1 MKKILLATT
10 LLAGFAGAASAEVTI
25 SGEARMG
32 VEDLGGPEGVQ
43 FIQRVR
49 VKFAMEGE
57 TDGGL
62 AFGAEMR
69 ADQDGGN
76 ADDTANGDSIVYI
89 PGAFGKLS
97 MGDVG
102 SAADNVVGNVSGVG
116 VAGLTDWN
124 ELGYIGND
132 KTAAKYEYTSGAFTA
147 AISSGQL
154 DSTGG
159 SLDTASVAVKYSGEA
174 FSVAL
179 GYEDVTGADQLTLG
193 ASATFGAVTAKV
205 VLADNSLD
213 ADTRG
218 ALSIDYVAGATTFT
232 GFYSTNK
239 AGLGVDAIGLGA
251 AYDLGGGASVKGGIV
266 DLDVPG
272 SDLMFDLGVAMTF

>member
-32 VEDLGGPEGVQ
+32 IEDLGGVAGAQ

-62 AFGAEMR
+62 AFGAEVR
-69 ADQDGGN
+69 NDQDGGN
-76 ADDTANGDSIVYI
+76 IDDTLNGDSVVYI
-89 PGAFGKLS
+89 SGAFGKLS

-102 SAADNVVGNVSGVG
+102 TAADNVVGNVSGVG
-116 VAGLTDWN
+116 LAGLGDWN

-154 DSTGG
+154 DSG
-159 SLDTASVAVKYSGEA
+159 LDTTSVAVKYA
-174 FSVAL
+174 ADTFSVAL
-179 GYEDVTGADQLTLG
+179 GYEDVTGMDQLTLG
-193 ASATFGAVTAKV
+193 GSATFGAVTAKI
-205 VLADNSLD
+205 VLADNSAD

-239 AGLGVDAIGLGA
+239 GGAGIDAIGLGA

>member
-10 LLAGFAGAASAEVTI
+10 LLAGFAGAASAEVTT

-32 VEDLGGPEGVQ
+32 IISDYAGDVY
-43 FIQRVR
+43 FTQRIR
-49 VKFAMEGE
+49 VKFTMEGE

-62 AFGAEMR
+62 AFGAEVR
-69 ADQDGGN
+69 NDQDSGN
-76 ADDTANGDSIVYI
+76 TSGLANDDSIVYI
-89 PGAFGKLS
+89 SGAFGKLS

-116 VAGLTDWN
+116 LTGLDDWN
-124 ELGYIGND
+124 ELGYIGNT

-147 AISSGQL
+147 AVSSGQL
-154 DSTGG
+154 NTTG
-159 SLDTASVAVKYSGEA
+159 DTASVAVKYSGEA

-239 AGLGVDAIGLGA
+239 AGLGIDAFGIGA

-266 DLDVPG
+266 DIDAAG
-272 SDLMFDLGVAMTF
+272 ADTIFDLGVSMTF